1 MLIAISFKASGQN
14 ATAPPQKALP
24 YFTEPTISPDRSE
37 IAFVSAGDVW
47 TVPATGGE
55 ARLLVSHPANES
67 RPLFSPDGR
76 RWYRLTNCKQRHAN
90 SKVANP
96 TFLPALVS
104 VGFPMFTDSQKM
116 RWGLFWELLFQL
128 VLAPNDPVE
137 FDSVIFIHSVT
148 VMTVDRMKAL
158 YGSSPTRC
166 SRPMN
171 LGSGRRLSN
180 IGSTLSK
187 TNRESRST
195 RALSSHAKACS
206 LSPSA
211 A

>member
-1 MLIAISFKASGQN
+1 MVRRIQARPRLESW
-14 ATAPPQKALP
+14 PLP
-24 YFTEPTISPDRSE
+24 LTRLFLCLQTIRKC
-37 IAFVSAGDVW
+37 VGD
-47 TVPATGGE
+47 
-55 ARLLVSHPANES
+55 
-67 RPLFSPDGR
+67 
-76 RWYRLTNCKQRHAN
+76 
-90 SKVANP
+90 
-96 TFLPALVS
+96 FL
-104 VGFPMFTDSQKM
+104 
-116 RWGLFWELLFQL
+116 GLRFQL
-128 VLAPNDPVE
+128 VLVPNDPVGIR
-137 FDSVIFIHSVT
+137 FRHFILSVT
-148 VMTVDRMKAL
+148 LMTVDLIVIPTKHAIQSFSKTLECLVVLFIYDPKVL